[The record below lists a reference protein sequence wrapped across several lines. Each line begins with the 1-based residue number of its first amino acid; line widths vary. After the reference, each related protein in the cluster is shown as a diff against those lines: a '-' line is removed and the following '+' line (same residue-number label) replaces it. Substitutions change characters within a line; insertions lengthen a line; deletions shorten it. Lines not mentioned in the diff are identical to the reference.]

1 MRKQWLV
8 IGIAS
13 MFFGALGG
21 VIFSP
26 QPAGAVSREIVE
38 LQQQISQVLQQQQ
51 DLRSAVDTNSATL
64 KTLVQ
69 QTLDSMNQLNG
80 QMGSLQKTVQEVQAN
95 TGSSIT
101 SVTQTTQGLQ
111 DNLQEVQARVG
122 KLSQQVTD
130 IQNLLQSIDAK
141 VSGSAPAGG
150 TPQNPPPAAFNQGSA
165 AAPNAP
171 GGAAPPSGFGPAA
184 NSGSSLPPISAD
196 TLYQNGLRDFTGGK
210 YDLARQEFSD
220 YIKNFPTNDLASN
233 AQFYLGEIYY
243 AQNDFTNAITSYD
256 NVLTNYPKSFKL
268 ASSQYKKGM
277 AELELGLKA
286 SGVRDLR
293 EVERKFPGSDEARRA
308 TAKLREIGA
317 TAGAGA
323 TRPPAAAAH

>member
-1 MRKQWLV
+1 
-8 IGIAS
+8 

-21 VIFSP
+21 IVFSP
-26 QPAGAVSREIVE
+26 QPASAVSREIVE

-51 DLRSAVDTNSATL
+51 DLRSALDTNSATL

-69 QTLDSMNQLNG
+69 QSLDSMNQLNG

-130 IQNLLQSIDAK
+130 MQNLLQSIDAK
-141 VSGSAPAGG
+141 VSGNAPAGG
-150 TPQNPPPAAFNQGSA
+150 ITQNPPAASNQGGAGLPPSG
-165 AAPNAP
+165 P
-171 GGAAPPSGFGPAA
+171 GGAATP
-184 NSGSSLPPISAD
+184 NSASSLPPASAD
-196 TLYQNGLRDFTGGK
+196 TLYMNGLRDFTGGK

-220 YIKNFPTNDLASN
+220 YIKNFPSNDLASN

-243 AQNDFTNAITSYD
+243 AQNDFTNAISSYD
-256 NVLTNYPKSFKL
+256 TVLTNYPKSFKL
-268 ASSQYKKGM
+268 ASSQFKKGM

-293 EVERKFPGSDEARRA
+293 EVERKFPGSDEAKRA

-323 TRPPAAAAH
+323 SAGSGTARQPSGAAH